1 MPQKYFRE
9 SKFLSLVLRHR
20 PDKIGIELD
29 ENGWTSTEI
38 LIQKM
43 NDQGFR
49 IDQEK
54 LEAVVEDNDKQRF
67 ALNEDKTLI
76 RASQGHSL
84 KVDLDY
90 QPLTP
95 PEYLYHGTA
104 DRFIESILKTGLEKR
119 NRHHVHLSAD
129 IDTATNVG
137 TRHGRVIIL
146 KILSGKMHKLGYK
159 FYKSENGVWLTDSVP
174 VEYIEIMD

>member
-1 MPQKYFRE
+1 MSQKYFRE

-29 ENGWTSTEI
+29 DNGWTSTEI

-43 NDQGFR
+43 NNQGFR

-54 LEAVVEDNDKQRF
+54 LEAVVQDNDKQRF

-95 PEYLYHGTA
+95 PEFLYHGTA
-104 DRFIESILKTGLEKR
+104 DRFLNSILKTGLEKR

-129 IDTATNVG
+129 IETATQVG
-137 TRHGRVIIL
+137 TRHGRVIVL
-146 KILSGKMHKLGYK
+146 KILSENMHKLGYK

-174 VEYIEIMD
+174 DEFIEIMD

>member
-1 MPQKYFRE
+1 
-9 SKFLSLVLRHR
+9 VLRHR

-54 LEAVVEDNDKQRF
+54 LEAIVKDNDKQRY
-67 ALNEDKTLI
+67 ALNEAKTLI
-76 RASQGHSL
+76 RANQGHSL
-84 KVDLDY
+84 IVDLEYD
-90 QPLTP
+90 PLTP

-104 DRFIESILKTGLEKR
+104 DRFLDSILKSGLEKR

-129 IDTATNVG
+129 IETATKVG

-146 KILSGKMHKLGYK
+146 KILSGNMHKIGYK
-159 FYKSENGVWLTDSVP
+159 FYKSENGVWLTESVP
-174 VEYIEIMD
+174 VEYIEIMG